1 MVEALGTDGRRKR
14 SRVEAARGSPS
25 VAMQEVMRKS
35 TRRPPGATIES
46 LARIDELARVGEMVK
61 LTQADRLEWRDRD
74 PCRWPAGIEKR
85 SEGPR

>member
-35 TRRPPGATIES
+35 TRRPPWATIES
-46 LARIDELARVGEMVK
+46 LARIDELAVK
-61 LTQADRLEWRDRD
+61 PQQVVL
-74 PCRWPAGIEKR
+74 G
-85 SEGPR
+85 

>member
-1 MVEALGTDGRRKR
+1 MEPMVDVRGAVL
-14 SRVEAARGSPS
+14 EAARGSPS

-61 LTQADRLEWRDRD
+61 VTQADRLEWRDRD